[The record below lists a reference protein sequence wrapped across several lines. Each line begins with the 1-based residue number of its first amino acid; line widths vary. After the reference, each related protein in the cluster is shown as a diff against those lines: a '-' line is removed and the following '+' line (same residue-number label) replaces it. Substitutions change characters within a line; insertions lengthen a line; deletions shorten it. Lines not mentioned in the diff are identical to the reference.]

1 MAREGGASIILYVAL
16 VLSIIF
22 LIGAVG
28 AVIVMDSELE
38 KLKKDIKTAK
48 KETAEQK
55 EKVKQKLAVI
65 EKMES
70 VITGGES
77 KVDYA
82 NLQKT
87 LFKDARTQLEAVL
100 GGEWVTEEDI
110 NSITDQNVKDAWTS
124 LRELKNERK
133 EYTNIRQIY
142 DDLFLQ
148 LKAVIHIIPRLRV
161 KASIKVQELEK
172 AQSKFEKDRIEFKTK
187 LEEAQEKY
195 QAEADKALKDAQ
207 KFDVEK
213 RRLADKI
220 DELQKKQNRFEKVK
234 KLEIAKLQSEKN
246 TLKSRIQEIIKR
258 QKKSFEGSGADGEII
273 YSEPDLG
280 YAWIDLGKNHNLR
293 AGMSFQVFRY
303 VKGGRKKLKGKIVVK
318 NVEADMAKVT
328 IIDGA
333 KLTDP
338 VTNKQ
343 LTLPLRDDPIVK
355 GDLIR
360 TPLFDRNE
368 QQVFVFLGN
377 KVSNSIYKKKEL
389 ERKIEEAGGKVDKN
403 VSIATDFVILLAG
416 AEDDFQEEIDKAGQF
431 GCIFMRE
438 SELLEYL
445 SR

>member
-16 VLSIIF
+16 ILSIIF

-38 KLKKDIKTAK
+38 KLKKDIETAK
-48 KETAEQK
+48 KDTSAEK

-65 EKMES
+65 EEMER

-172 AQSKFEKDRIEFKTK
+172 AQGKFEKDRIEFKTK

-303 VKGGRKKLKGKIVVK
+303 VKGGRKKLKGKIIVK

-338 VTNKQ
+338 VTNKK